1 MQKISRIMK
10 TRFIFL
16 LLLLVLCKIDF
27 VQAQWQVIYPPL
39 PDSLNFIGWGISV
52 VDENI
57 VWGNPK
63 INIANTVYPPTS
75 LTNKYYFKTLDGG
88 NTWSWGEIDG
98 VTVENDAGE
107 YWFNAHLCG
116 VDSNSAWVVRFEGYA
131 GYPAEVF
138 RTTDGGDT
146 WVRKDP
152 PFEFFQTGLFG
163 IHFFNQNEGVVWGEE
178 QFNPSGVYPNGW
190 RIVCFVTS
198 DGGDTWNK
206 AVIPYT
212 EDEGI
217 ILYVGSSGLF
227 DVIGDHI
234 WFPTTKRVFHSGDR
248 GKTWDASSPL
258 WPNRPAMMVAYRDTL
273 RGLAYSNINLD
284 LNVVPDQLKRTEDG
298 GNTWTTIYVGDW
310 YNWHPD
316 LEYVPGSGG
325 VYWSASPANTTL
337 STDNGETWSYQT
349 VPDLFWFVEFLSPT
363 VGWGAG
369 AKHPTPETSVLVMYK
384 WAGDSLLCEPCDTL
398 SAALEPP
405 LAGSLPLEI
414 TPNPVADQFSI
425 LIAGSPSEA
434 FTLRLYDMSG
444 RVALQARVFGDTKA
458 TFDIGGLAAGVY
470 QVEVIGRGKA
480 GGGRVVKE

>member
-1 MQKISRIMK
+1 MK

-16 LLLLVLCKIDF
+16 LLLVVLCKIDF
-27 VQAQWQVIYPPL
+27 IHAQWQVIYPPL

-63 INIANTVYPPTS
+63 INIANTVYPPAS

-107 YWFNAHLCG
+107 LWSNARLCG
-116 VDSNSAWVVRFEGYA
+116 VDSNSAWVVRFEAYA
-131 GYPAEVF
+131 GEISEVF

-146 WVRKDP
+146 WVRIDP
-152 PFEFFQTGLFG
+152 PIEFPTALLG

-178 QFNPSGVYPNGW
+178 RFSPTGVYPNGW
-190 RIVCFVTS
+190 RIVCFATG
-198 DGGDTWNK
+198 DGGDTWDK
-206 AVIPYT
+206 AIIPYT
-212 EDEGI
+212 VDEGI
-217 ILYVGSSGLF
+217 VSNTASGMF
-227 DVIGDHI
+227 DVINDHI

-248 GKTWDASSPL
+248 GKTWNASTPL
-258 WPNRPAMMVAYRDTL
+258 WANRPVMMVAYRDTL
-273 RGLAYSNINLD
+273 RGLAYSERDLDFNI
-284 LNVVPDQLKRTEDG
+284 VPKQIKRTEDG
-298 GNTWTTIYVGDW
+298 GNTWTTIEVG
-310 YNWHPD
+310 NWPMLHND

-325 VYWSASPANTTL
+325 VYWAISPTHTTL
-337 STDNGETWSYQT
+337 SKDNGTTWSFEQ
-349 VPDLFWFVEFLSPT
+349 VPDLIWFAEFLSPN

-369 AKHPTPETSVLVMYK
+369 ADHPTPETSRLVIYK

-398 SAALEPP
+398 SAALEPH
-405 LAGSLPLEI
+405 LTGSLPLEI

-470 QVEVIGRGKA
+470 QVEVIGGGKA

>member
-1 MQKISRIMK
+1 MQTTFGVMK
-10 TRFIFL
+10 TRFLSL
-16 LLLLVLCKIDF
+16 LLLLVICK
-27 VQAQWQVIYPPL
+27 VNSVHAQWQVIYPPL

-63 INIANTVYPPTS
+63 INIQNTVYPATW
-75 LTNKYYFKTLDGG
+75 LTNKYYYKTLDGG

-116 VDSNSAWVVRFEGYA
+116 VDSNSAWVVRFEGLA

-146 WVRKDP
+146 WVRIDLP
-152 PFEFFQTGLFG
+152 IEFLQTGLFG

-178 QFNPSGVYPNGW
+178 RFSPTGVYPNGW
-190 RIVCFVTS
+190 RIVCFVTD
-198 DGGDTWNK
+198 DGGDTWEK
-206 AVIPYT
+206 ADIPYT
-212 EDEGI
+212 ADEGMI
-217 ILYVGSSGLF
+217 FLASSGTF
-227 DVIGDHI
+227 DVVGDHI

-258 WPNRPAMMVAYRDTL
+258 WPDRPVLMVAYRDTL
-273 RGLAYSNINLD
+273 RGLAFSDRD
-284 LNVVPDQLKRTEDG
+284 LNLNVFPEQFKRTQDG
-298 GNTWTTIYVGDW
+298 GSTWTTIYVGDW
-310 YNWHPD
+310 PNVHTG

-325 VYWSASPANTTL
+325 VYWSVSPTHTAL
-337 STDNGETWSYQT
+337 STDNGETWSFQT
-349 VPDLFWFVEFLSPT
+349 VPELFWFAEFLSPT

-369 AKHPTPETSVLVMYK
+369 ATHPTPPTSALVMYK
-384 WAGDSLLCEPCDTL
+384 WVGDSLLCEPCDSP
-398 SAALEPP
+398 SAVLEPSM
-405 LAGSLPLEI
+405 AGNLPLEI
-414 TPNPVADQFSI
+414 TPNPVTDQFSV

-434 FTLRLYDMSG
+434 FVLRLYDMSG
-444 RVALQARVFGDTKA
+444 RVALRARVFGDTKA

-470 QVEVIGRGKA
+470 QVEVIGA
-480 GGGRVVKE
+480 GRSGVGRVVKE